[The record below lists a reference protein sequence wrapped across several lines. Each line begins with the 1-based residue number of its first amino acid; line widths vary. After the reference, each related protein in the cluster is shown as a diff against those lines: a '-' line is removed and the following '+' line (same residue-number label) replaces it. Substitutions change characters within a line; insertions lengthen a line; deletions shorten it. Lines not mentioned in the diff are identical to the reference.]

1 MNTDTWNPGASLFMK
16 IVHGE
21 EKLEKARVTVGF
33 DGFIDVLVR
42 PIFRTAKEA
51 SGLQYFQTIDEFGS
65 FLSSHKGV
73 SCSIETE
80 VFSRKFGGNAP
91 LLSNALSSLGV
102 SVDCIGTFGK
112 ENIDP
117 VFQNLTCNLYSF
129 DEAGMSTALEFT
141 DGKVLLGERICKKA
155 DWKAISDCTASV
167 GFGKLIERSDLLAL
181 VNWSEISY
189 SYDLW
194 KGVLENYIMKE
205 AGTEEKRIFF
215 DLCDISRKSHEE
227 ILQVLELIKE
237 FSSFRKS
244 ILSLNRNEANLVGIV
259 IGTKNYTETG
269 EKLRHKYNINEV
281 IIHGYDESLLVQEGG
296 SFIYRNHYVHRPVV
310 LTGAGDNFNGACC
323 AAFLLGLEG
332 VDCLWF
338 AAKFAEEYVKTGV
351 LPTLEDMKTYARAAE
366 RQQRNIG

>member
-1 MNTDTWNPGASLFMK
+1 MNTMARSPGSSLAMR
-16 IVHGE
+16 IIQGE
-21 EKLEKARVTVGF
+21 EKLENARVTVGF
-33 DGFIDVLVR
+33 DGFIDVLMR
-42 PIFRTAKEA
+42 PIVKTSKEA
-51 SGLQYFQTIDEFGS
+51 SKLQYFQTIEEFGR

-73 SCSIETE
+73 SCSVETE

-91 LLSNALSSLGV
+91 HLSNALSSLGV

-117 VFQNLTCNLYSF
+117 VFQTLTCNLYSF
-129 DEAGMSTALEFT
+129 DEAGTSTALEFT

-155 DWKAISDCTASV
+155 DWKAISDCTADV
-167 GFGKLIERSDLLAL
+167 GFGALIERSDLLAL

-194 KGVLENYIMKE
+194 KGVLENYIRKE
-205 AGTEEKRIFF
+205 EASVEKRIFF

-227 ILQVLELIKE
+227 ILQVLDLIKE
-237 FSSFRKS
+237 FSFYRKT

-259 IGTKNYTETG
+259 LETDAYIDTA
-269 EKLRHKYNINEV
+269 KVLREEYNIDEV
-281 IIHGYDESLLVQEGG
+281 IIHGLDESLLAQEEGV
-296 SFIYRNHYVHRPVV
+296 FIYRNHYVHRPAV

-323 AAFLLGLEG
+323 AATLLGLKG

-351 LPTLEDMKTYARAAE
+351 LPTLEDMKAYARDVE
-366 RQQRNIG
+366 GQKRNIG